1 MLGTGP
7 SKDAMRVSVWAM
19 LVLIFGLG
27 LMVSALPGLAG
38 AGESDA
44 SIARGG
50 RLYNNWYK
58 EIRKAPPQS
67 RHPAYPAAG
76 AVKGSQTWRCKE
88 CHGWD
93 YEGSTG
99 AYASGRHVTG
109 IKGIRQMAGA
119 DPKNIVA
126 VIKDNT
132 HAYTDLDLLDDADFL
147 DLANFVAKGQFDMNR
162 YIDRRSLKAN
172 GDATRNR
179 AYYQTICANCHGRD
193 GLKIRTIPPLGKVAT
208 ENPWE
213 ALHNI
218 LNGHPNVEMPPLR
231 GLDNMQS
238 LVDVL
243 AYMQTFPTDEK
254 LWSIV
259 RGGRLYDNWYKE
271 LDVAAPS
278 VSHPAYPSAKVYAA
292 APKANWRCKECHGW
306 DYMGKNGAYSSGR
319 HYTGIK
325 GIRGMAGVDP
335 ATIVA
340 VFKDATHRYRGAF
353 DNRATMTDGDLQ
365 DLANFVA
372 EGQIEMDRYIDRQT
386 KKAIGD
392 ARKRKDFYAT
402 ICANCH
408 GIDGRKISPQRPL
421 GDVARGN
428 PWETLHNLLNG
439 HPGVKMPP
447 LRVLDDSQTLV
458 DILAYIQTMPGR

>member
-1 MLGTGP
+1 MLGSGP
-7 SKDAMRVSVWAM
+7 SKKAMRVTSRAT
-19 LVLIFGLG
+19 LVLVLGLG
-27 LMVSALPGLAG
+27 LMVSSLPGSVG
-38 AGESDA
+38 AGELDA

-50 RLYNNWYK
+50 RLYDNWYK

-67 RHPAYPAAG
+67 RHPAYPAA
-76 AVKGSQTWRCKE
+76 AALKGPETWRCKE

-93 YEGSTG
+93 YEGASG
-99 AYASGRHVTG
+99 AYASGRHFTG
-109 IKGIRQMAGA
+109 TKGIRGMAGA
-119 DPKNIVA
+119 APEKIIA

-132 HAYTDLDLLDDADFL
+132 HAYTDLELLGDGDFI
-147 DLANFVAKGQFDMNR
+147 DLANFVANGQVDMNR

-179 AYYQTICANCHGRD
+179 PYFQTVCANCHGRD

-213 ALHNI
+213 AFHNI

-231 GLDNMQS
+231 VLDSMQP

-243 AYMQTFPTDEK
+243 AYMQTFPTDER

-271 LDVAAPS
+271 LDVPAPT
-278 VSHPAYPSAKVYAA
+278 VSHPAYPPDKVYAA

-306 DYMGKNGAYSSGR
+306 DYMGKDGAYADGR
-319 HYTGIK
+319 RFTGIK
-325 GIRGMAGVDP
+325 GIRGMAGADP
-335 ATIVA
+335 IKIVA
-340 VFKDATHRYRGAF
+340 VLKDATHRYRGAF
-353 DNRATMTDGDLQ
+353 GDRAAMTDGDLQ

-372 EGQIEMDRYIDRQT
+372 EGQIEMDRAIDRFT
-386 KKAIGD
+386 KKANGD
-392 ARKRKDFYAT
+392 PRKRRDFYAT

-408 GIDGRKISPQRPL
+408 GPDGRKIRPERPL

-447 LRVLDDSQTLV
+447 LRVLDDNQTLV
-458 DILAYIQTMPGR
+458 DILAYIQTLPGR